1 MFSLFNV
8 LDIKHVQNQII
19 CSDKHI
25 RLSRTRIPQRTMW
38 RRARCSNVDRIST
51 DNLSLSDDCCNSLT
65 VRFTADGFLL
75 DRRSLVLLEECEAWT
90 LHRTSPGSHSTGSVQ
105 ECRLSNN
112 CKCLKRFKIHC
123 DQNKSVDETMR
134 GVKPE
139 ERWHP
144 DSDWRKLG
152 PATGS
157 EVSE

>member
-1 MFSLFNV
+1 MFWTLNMF
-8 LDIKHVQNQII
+8 
-19 CSDKHI
+19 
-25 RLSRTRIPQRTMW
+25 RTRLYVLTNTSDWAGLVSLRGPCDVALAAQTSTGFPPTTS
-38 RRARCSNVDRIST
+38 RCLT
-51 DNLSLSDDCCNSLT
+51 DCCNSLT